1 MYIISFLFD
10 LASSVQIISVTVRR
24 EPDITLSSL
33 FVNAA
38 VNSTEYSR
46 ESLVEYDYDDIV
58 YPIPFNE
65 LVEKKENRY
74 EDFNKI
80 REGFPSFIRYG
91 SVEPSLNV
99 DNEFAIVTGASDNH
113 ASCLI
118 NVLYSSLLTSPYS
131 LLIIVDYGIS
141 NSKLNILL
149 SNVSR
154 LHSIRH
160 SLGSEAPI
168 YYRKY
173 NFAHFPAWSNINEP
187 HSKGGYAWK
196 VITLFDILT
205 EYKGV
210 VMWTDAGSILGNS
223 EIDVSRARVNGFYS
237 SVAGHSI
244 GKWTHSG
251 TYQCI
256 EDMKWASN
264 VNSVVN
270 KTCCSGGYMII
281 DYWNHTVMAN
291 VMYPFIKC
299 SLTKRCITPLGS
311 SRRNHRQDQSVL
323 SILVQSLGVSQACDS
338 RYPTYVRFHQDYE
351 SHGYR
356 IDTNRRFIQ
365 ELTTKYNITWT
376 LVFCFVCWTRQSS
389 NKGTLIIISL
399 RFHLI

>member
-1 MYIISFLFD
+1 MNGI
-10 LASSVQIISVTVRR
+10 
-24 EPDITLSSL
+24 
-33 FVNAA
+33 
-38 VNSTEYSR
+38 EYSR
-46 ESLVEYDYDDIV
+46 ESIVEYDYDDIV

-80 REGFPSFIRYG
+80 RERFPSFIRYG
-91 SVEPSLNV
+91 SVEPSFHV

-113 ASCLI
+113 AVCLV
-118 NVLYSSLLTSPYS
+118 NLLYSTLLASPYS
-131 LLIIVDYGIS
+131 PLIIVDYGIS
-141 NSKLNILL
+141 DDKLMCIW
-149 SNVSR
+149 SNVTR
-154 LHSIRH
+154 IHSIRQT
-160 SLGSEAPI
+160 LGSEAPI

-173 NFAHFPAWSNINEP
+173 NFAHFPTWSVISEP
-187 HSKGGYAWK
+187 ASRGGYSWK
-196 VITLFDILT
+196 VVTVFDVLT

-210 VMWTDAGSILGNS
+210 VVWTDAGSIMRS
-223 EIDVSRARVNGFYS
+223 IEDDIIRARLNGFYS

-244 GKWTHSG
+244 GKLTHPG
-251 TYQCI
+251 TYQCM
-256 EDMKWASN
+256 EDMKWALN

-376 LVFCFVCWTRQSS
+376 PVFCFVCWTRQSS